1 MLKSLLRKSMP
12 IVAGYITGLFVALVA
27 SGLGLNE
34 NLAIG
39 IGVVIGLIVFL
50 YLEIKNPI
58 KK

>member
-1 MLKSLLRKSMP
+1 MP